1 MYIRRFATF
10 RFTLTL
16 ILTLL
21 AWGVGLSGCERMTPM
36 LPDEKMPE
44 MTDSEISIGVVL
56 PQTGDLGPGEFGPG
70 ALVMENSFK
79 MALEEI
85 NASSPPGET
94 AESGHWHGDVWHAEP
109 PEAHAPADVSQPP
122 APPHLG
128 HRTLKFII
136 EDDMSTVDGAVAAFN
151 KLIHQ
156 DKVPVILGVW
166 TSHVARSVF
175 PIAQENQV
183 VAFSPV
189 VIASGLTDMGDFIF
203 RASHP
208 TEALIPGGVAV
219 TQAKLGY
226 QRVALIS
233 DSIDTFSRDSDAVF
247 RKTLTEHGVEV
258 LRGETFETG
267 DTDFTP
273 QLTRI
278 KALDPDAIFIS
289 AQQRE
294 VIQIL
299 KQGREIGIAAETPFI
314 SLVLSIDEIQSAGEA
329 AEGAIT
335 FTDWVSTAETPG
347 NEAFVANYTAKYGME
362 PSVWAAQPYAAV
374 YILAEAIRNAASMDA
389 VGIRNALAEIQEFD
403 TILGNFSF
411 DANGD
416 PVYDPVVLVVKDG
429 TLEVF
434 E

>member
-1 MYIRRFATF
+1 MYMRRFATL

-21 AWGVGLSGCERMTPM
+21 AWGVGLSGCERMTSM

-85 NASSPPGET
+85 NASLPLGET

-109 PEAHAPADVSQPP
+109 TETHAP

-128 HRTLKFII
+128 GRTLKFII
-136 EDDMSTVDGAVAAFN
+136 EDDMSTVEGAVAAFN

-156 DKVPVILGVW
+156 DQVPVILGVW

-175 PIAQENQV
+175 PIAQENGV

-189 VIASGLTDMGDFIF
+189 VIASGLTDIGDFIF

-208 TEALIPGGVAV
+208 TEALIPGGVAL
-219 TQAKLGY
+219 TQAKLDY
-226 QRVALIS
+226 ERVALIS

-258 LRGETFETG
+258 LSGETFETG

-299 KQGREIGIAAETPFI
+299 KQGRAVGIPTETPFI
-314 SLVLSIDEIQSAGEA
+314 SLVLSIDEIQSAGAA

-374 YILAEAIRNAASMDA
+374 YILAEAIRNAASPDA

-403 TILGNFSF
+403 TILGKFSF